1 MSLTDSAIP
10 LEKSAQNTTKKEI
23 IRKNKML
30 IDSVR
35 RCQTSD
41 KTLLAKI
48 SNTSWP
54 TINNFLSS
62 YTNNNKP
69 GHDLIINENDKYVVN
84 PSYAT
89 YLGIAVGAR
98 ETKVTLIG
106 MSFDKPTEELSDKYG
121 LEDFFERLKGISKL
135 IVKRSSQKNMVC
147 FETKNELWYLS
158 HMCNEIIKVALE
170 FFAKSCDLNLLGIGI
185 TFPGIID
192 KKDLKVSFCPNISCL
207 NGVYLLNVLYDEI
220 LEDLTNN
227 SISLCIAHDTLAITV
242 YEKENLYKRSNS
254 DKYKNRDNVVCLY
267 LGVGLGLGVII
278 NDQLLTGNN
287 NSVGEIGHIA
297 SPSIELLD
305 PQKVFAS
312 EESQSCNETEKYNYD
327 YNNYKISDK
336 IPVENRINVEDAER
350 CHCRLDDCIERM
362 IRTNVFNST
371 TIEQYIQKTQS
382 EYLEHF
388 DEEHPYRYAVLK
400 HYLSYLFNIIINL
413 FNPDLLILCGKLLN
427 SINALRSDKYALKQ
441 STSIFYPASNCEI
454 INGDDSP
461 DCVAIGAAILSY
473 YKLVESDGTNNTT
486 GMQFNISWNKIP

>member
-1 MSLTDSAIP
+1 MSLTEVATS
-10 LEKSAQNTTKKEI
+10 LEKSAENAIKKEI
-23 IRKNKML
+23 IRKNKVL
-30 IDSVR
+30 IDSIR
-35 RCQTSD
+35 RCNTSD
-41 KTLLAKI
+41 KTLLAKV
-48 SNTSWP
+48 SNISWP

-62 YTNNNKP
+62 YTNKNEI
-69 GHDLIINENDKYVVN
+69 GHDLISSVMDKYVVN

-106 MSFDKPTEELSDKYG
+106 MSFDKPTEEMSTKYS
-121 LEDFFERLKGISKL
+121 LETFFKKLKEISKL
-135 IVKRSSQKNMVC
+135 TVKPSSQKNMVC

-158 HMCNEIIKVALE
+158 HMCNEIIKVALD
-170 FFAKSCDLNLLGIGI
+170 FFSQSHSLNLLGIGI

-192 KKDLKVSFCPNISCL
+192 KKDLRVSFCPNISCL
-207 NGVYLLNVLYDEI
+207 NGVYLLNVLYDEV
-220 LEDLTNN
+220 LEDLNKK
-227 SISLCIAHDTLAITV
+227 SVSLCIAHDTLAITV
-242 YEKENLYKRSNS
+242 YEKENLYKRSDS

-297 SPSIELLD
+297 SPSIEELKPEKIFDLEKIQID
-305 PQKVFAS
+305 
-312 EESQSCNETEKYNYD
+312 EEIKNYNYD
-327 YNNYKISDK
+327 YNNYKISDNIETEK
-336 IPVENRINVEDAER
+336 RINVEDVER

-362 IRTNVFNST
+362 IRINVFNST
-371 TIEQYIQKTQS
+371 TIEQYIQKTQV
-382 EYLEHF
+382 EYLVRF
-388 DEEHPYRYAVLK
+388 DEEHPYRYTVLK
-400 HYLSYLFNIIINL
+400 HYLKYLFNIIINL
-413 FNPDLLILCGKLLN
+413 FNPDLLVLCGKLLN

-461 DCVAIGAAILSY
+461 DCVAIGAAILAY
-473 YKLVESDGTNNTT
+473 YKLVEGDGTNNTT